1 MTTLEKRA
9 KNWTGTYPRLL
20 DNEYTNDD
28 VSAMIENSYIQGATD
43 QHKIDERELV
53 HEPNNEEGI
62 TSAELAHQLY
72 GAKCQKKI
80 DLDKAVEVYTNELH
94 QIIKIVNGIGEMYGA
109 KELGEVFSVEG
120 CIEDFRK
127 AMED

>member
-1 MTTLEKRA
+1 MATIEKRA
-9 KNWTGTYPRLL
+9 EEYMNNYP
-20 DNEYTNDD
+20 NMDD
-28 VSAMIENSYIQGATD
+28 SHYDYYVKDGYIQGATD
-43 QHKIDERELV
+43 QRKIDERELV

-94 QIIKIVNGIGEMYGA
+94 QIIGIVNGIGEMYGA

-127 AMED
+127 AMEESL